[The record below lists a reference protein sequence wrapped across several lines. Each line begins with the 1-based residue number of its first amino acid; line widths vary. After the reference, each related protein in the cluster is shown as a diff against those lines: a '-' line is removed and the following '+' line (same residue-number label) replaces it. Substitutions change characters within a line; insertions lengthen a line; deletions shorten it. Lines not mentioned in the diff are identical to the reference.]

1 MIIGMRISSTL
12 LSPERNDA
20 EEAEV
25 LYAMNACRYGLLN
38 AFWKCI
44 SMFVQEIDEKIRFIH
59 CCSHCCC
66 CCCFLVANNYF
77 YKFVLNTSK
86 PTGRSLA
93 SACTQLLRI
102 MRWDGVA
109 DITICRSVCSPIQP
123 TVTLVRCIL
132 SSLPSILVVFIF
144 DLLIAFIRNS
154 PIHPWSHQ

>member
-20 EEAEV
+20 QEAEV
-25 LYAMNACRYGLLN
+25 LYTMNACRYGLLN

-59 CCSHCCC
+59 CCSHWS

-109 DITICRSVCSPIQP
+109 DITICRSVCMS

-154 PIHPWSHQ
+154 PIHP